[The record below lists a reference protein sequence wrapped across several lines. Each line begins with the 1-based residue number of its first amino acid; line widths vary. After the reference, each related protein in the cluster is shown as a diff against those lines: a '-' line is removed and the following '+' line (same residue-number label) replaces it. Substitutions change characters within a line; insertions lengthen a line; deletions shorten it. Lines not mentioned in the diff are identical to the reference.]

1 MGFMLQDFPPLLR
14 MIAAIST
21 TAAGGYLNNG
31 LFSWEMAIST
41 FPIFV
46 AGQILPVED
55 ILAKSPRGWRTFL
68 AGLVFMSLILLLE
81 FSKTG
86 FEFMS
91 DMPAYSWGSD
101 RPWYHWSG
109 QQPPCTTKGRWLL
122 WLRGAVFRNAL
133 ELTKC
138 LIFLLCICPRRP
150 CFMST
155 LGRYT
160 LYPMLI
166 HEPFMSLPLKW
177 FANEPDAWSMP
188 YPEKSAALL
197 ALAWLGQFAFAFT
210 LTLLLSAWPARMIF
224 SVFIEPAWFEKFV
237 DFFRRCEEGLYG
249 YQGRASAARMP
260 RERKLPEEEA
270 GGREGGDTL
279 TTQATRSSSSESS
292 AGSDSTPTGMSAG
305 VAESPPCSLS
315 HSVSPGQGDASEE
328 V

>member
-1 MGFMLQDFPPLLR
+1 
-14 MIAAIST
+14 
-21 TAAGGYLNNG
+21 
-31 LFSWEMAIST
+31 
-41 FPIFV
+41 
-46 AGQILPVED
+46 
-55 ILAKSPRGWRTFL
+55 
-68 AGLVFMSLILLLE
+68 
-81 FSKTG
+81 
-86 FEFMS
+86 
-91 DMPAYSWGSD
+91 
-101 RPWYHWSG
+101 
-109 QQPPCTTKGRWLL
+109 
-122 WLRGAVFRNAL
+122 
-133 ELTKC
+133 
-138 LIFLLCICPRRP
+138 
-150 CFMST
+150 MST

-177 FANEPDAWSMP
+177 FTNEPDAWSMP

-270 GGREGGDTL
+270 GGREAHHTGS
-279 TTQATRSSSSESS
+279 TTHCSGSS

-305 VAESPPCSLS
+305 VAETPPCNLS
-315 HSVSPGQGDASEE
+315 QSGSPGQGDAFEE